1 VSVSVR
7 CGSVQYRAS
16 CTCNSRDQE
25 IHEIEQWLRLGFMG
39 VFFFD
44 NVQVHRW
51 AGHILGIR
59 IHSGIKLPVL
69 KLIIL
74 ILNDGVKT
82 GP

>member
-39 VFFFD
+39 VFFLTMCRSID
-44 NVQVHRW
+44 
-51 AGHILGIR
+51 GPGTYSE
-59 IHSGIKLPVL
+59 SGFTVVS
-69 KLIIL
+69 
-74 ILNDGVKT
+74 NFRCSS
-82 GP
+82 